1 MRRCWLLTDGSAGM
15 LAQAR
20 ALAEALGLSYEAKKI
35 TLSRW
40 FSWQPNAFYAIGFKH
55 LILDYALDKKN
66 SDSLELPWPEIV
78 ISCGR
83 RAALIAMGMRWATMQ
98 PHNNEQAKDDKQ
110 EAFSSSVIRHPS
122 TFFIHI
128 QDPQCRPENFDLVI
142 AMEHDKLQGANVISV
157 QRALH
162 SITPEKL
169 AAAREQLNGR
179 FSTYTPPKVAVLLG
193 GSTNKYRLKP
203 QAMKQIISKLE
214 QLLARTSCSLLITPS
229 RRTGEDN
236 VALLESRFRGHPRVY
251 LYDGKEENPY
261 LSLLAHADYII
272 TTNDSVNMMSEALA
286 TKKPLYILPLPG
298 HRATKPARFA
308 ERLIQEGAARLL
320 GDSLQPWS
328 YEIKD
333 EMKELAV
340 AIKLMLPSLR
350 VV

>member
-1 MRRCWLLTDGSAGM
+1 MRKCWLLTDGSAGM

-20 ALAEALGLSYEAKKI
+20 ALAETLGFSCVEKKI

-40 FSWQPNAFYAIGFKH
+40 FSWQPNAFYASGFKH

-66 SDSLELPWPEIV
+66 SDSLELPRPEIV

-83 RAALIAMGMRWATMQ
+83 RAALIAMGMRHQLTTQHPAPATY
-98 PHNNEQAKDDKQ
+98 
-110 EAFSSSVIRHPS
+110 
-122 TFFIHI
+122 FIHI

-157 QRALH
+157 RRALH

-169 AAAREQLNGR
+169 AVAREQLNGR
-179 FSTYTPPKVAVLLG
+179 FSTYAPPKVAVLLG

-214 QLLARTSCSLLITPS
+214 QLLAKTSCSLLITPS
-229 RRTGEDN
+229 RRTGGDN
-236 VALLESRFRGHPRVY
+236 IALLESHFRGHPRIY

-261 LSLLAHADYII
+261 LGLLAHADYII

-298 HRATKPARFA
+298 HRRTKPARFA
-308 ERLIQEGAARLL
+308 EVLIQQGSARLL